1 MVPPKVNFNYPR
13 IIRPSAQRQLDQV
26 SDGDTPVIKQPIRMV
41 SCDTPEKAGYAGNPE
56 KSQPKLDRCRERLEN
71 GFYDTLP
78 EKLREYLIKKLS
90 DDAAEQHIS
99 AGNDA
104 TNEFNKLLKQR
115 LTKPDGK
122 KRGVAT
128 IPTGEIIDQYGRL
141 LAYLA
146 PWFADTKTDPLPPKD
161 DPQRRTFNLDMIEN
175 GWAAFFP
182 IYPSLPRN
190 DDMNLAIAAAEAAWK
205 KKLGIWKSYG
215 RNVLLGYEFR
225 ACIKLAKAKNPD
237 KGIEN
242 AFQRVC
248 VDLRSLKIVG
258 PYSFWK
264 IDPCYRLWVW
274 KKDLD
279 DAVEA
284 LDLKEETPVN

>member
-1 MVPPKVNFNYPR
+1 MVTPKINFDYPIISRPPAR
-13 IIRPSAQRQLDQV
+13 RQLYRV
-26 SDGDTPVIKQPIRMV
+26 SDGDTPVIEQPIRMV
-41 SCDTPEKAGYAGNPE
+41 SCDTPEKAGYAGKPE
-56 KSQPKLDRCRERLEN
+56 TSQPKLDLCRERLEN
-71 GFYDTLP
+71 GDYDVLP
-78 EKLREYLIKKLS
+78 QELREYLINKLS
-90 DDAAEQHIS
+90 DDAAERHIL

-104 TNEFNKLLKQR
+104 SNVFNTLLEQR

-141 LAYLA
+141 LAYIA
-146 PWFADTKTDPLPPKD
+146 PWFEGTKADPLPPKD

-205 KKLGIWKSYG
+205 KKRGIWKSYG
-215 RNVLLGYEFR
+215 QDVLLGYEFR
-225 ACIKLAKAKNPD
+225 ACIKLAATKSSK

-258 PYSFWK
+258 LYGFWNVP
-264 IDPCYRLWVW
+264 PCYRLWVW
-274 KKDLD
+274 EEDLA
-279 DAVEA
+279 DAVA
-284 LDLKEETPVN
+284 DLGLEEETPVN